1 MWPTPSVSCLVK
13 KAETMVWYW
22 KLMEVQTHETLPYTQ
37 SQVQVKCVQ
46 RNELNIFVDIRRS

>member
-1 MWPTPSVSCLVK
+1 
-13 KAETMVWYW
+13 
-22 KLMEVQTHETLPYTQ
+22 MEVQTHETLPYTQ